1 MSRCDY
7 SNSDKGGSSEEDDE
21 LDRIPTTLG
30 CHRYQRWP
38 FRGRVK
44 WPFRGSEQGEKGE
57 KGEKERGEKGEK
69 GESTKWHLL
78 LLSPPPLLELPLGSV
93 EEEKGGG
100 GTIVSHTPVDPKGV
114 GGVLGVD
121 VVEVVGIV
129 GVV

>member
-1 MSRCDY
+1 MITGTVTKVETVKKMTSQI
-7 SNSDKGGSSEEDDE
+7 
-21 LDRIPTTLG
+21 RIP
-30 CHRYQRWP
+30 
-38 FRGRVK
+38 K
-44 WPFRGSEQGEKGE
+44 ISEVAVPRKSELPVPRKSAQGEKGE

-114 GGVLGVD
+114 GGSLCVSTL
-121 VVEVVGIV
+121 
-129 GVV
+129 